1 MSLSVS
7 SLKKRLERLEQVYS
21 PGPAMDNLITWPEFE
36 FWYAFRQTYKSCDDD
51 SAPPFLRR
59 EAKRYRRIMMDN
71 WERQRQD
78 EAL

>member
-21 PGPAMDNLITWPEFE
+21 PELRRGDGITWSEFE
-36 FWYAFRQTYKSCDDD
+36 FWYAFRQAYESCDDD

-59 EAKRYRRIMMDN
+59 EAKRYRIVMN
-71 WERQRQD
+71 KWKLQD
-78 EAL
+78 